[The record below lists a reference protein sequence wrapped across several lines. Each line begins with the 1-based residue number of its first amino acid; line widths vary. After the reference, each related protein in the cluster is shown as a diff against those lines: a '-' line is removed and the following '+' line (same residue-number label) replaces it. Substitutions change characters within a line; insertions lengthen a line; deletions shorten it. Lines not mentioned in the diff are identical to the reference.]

1 MDKQKHRKYITEKY
15 NVSLV
20 SYLAYSTIDSMK
32 VLIDSLT
39 SENLFLKGAANLMF
53 NYDYKRENL
62 TKDIDF
68 L

>member
-32 VLIDSLT
+32 VSMIIMAKELI
-39 SENLFLKGAANLMF
+39 LFP
-53 NYDYKRENL
+53 Y
-62 TKDIDF
+62 
-68 L
+68 